1 MTVSSSY
8 CDVKNKIKLFML
20 ILSVEMVILLVLLF
34 KVLLL
39 GNGEYYILN
48 CIRYSLLSF
57 LKIFNSFQRWTQLPF

>member
-8 CDVKNKIKLFML
+8 CDVKNKIKNKIKVFML

-34 KVLLL
+34 KILLL

-48 CIRYSLLSF
+48 CIRYILLSF
-57 LKIFNSFQRWTQLPF
+57 LKIFNSF